1 MWIRPSADTLRI
13 LQDELEAG
21 MDMGGRMYRGVQGV
35 RVYTGTGAT
44 AEEIAV
50 FKAKDEQAAGRLYQA
65 MQTRVE
71 KPKAAFEIII
81 E

>member
-1 MWIRPSADTLRI
+1 MLRRWAGCMEVDEADI
-13 LQDELEAG
+13 EAFK
-21 MDMGGRMYRGVQGV
+21 
-35 RVYTGTGAT
+35 VYTGTGAT

-71 KPKAAFEIII
+71 KPESRV
-81 E
+81 